1 MRHVLASSK
10 RCTQVLSGR
19 RIASRFRAFNAP
31 PRTVQFMREN
41 SSWNS
46 EPLFLKTAME
56 GVDGTFDI
64 EKEQGFKVNDTV
76 FGGEILVERSL
87 TNVDIFYLI
96 KLQSY

>member
-1 MRHVLASSK
+1 
-10 RCTQVLSGR
+10 
-19 RIASRFRAFNAP
+19 
-31 PRTVQFMREN
+31 MREN

-64 EKEQGFKVNDTV
+64 EKERGFKVNDTV
-76 FGGEILVERSL
+76 FGGEISAKRSL